1 MWPVAF
7 TVFLGEQERAHLV
20 IQLGDQYLYVCVYT
34 LSLVSLLCMCEV

>member
-20 IQLGDQYLYVCVYT
+20 IQLGDQYT
-34 LSLVSLLCMCEV
+34 VSCQSTVHV